1 MTDSGKQEEVKFF
14 HSISPKILNLVSEK
28 FKKSSVI
35 KYKVSEENTHNF
47 VTEADV
53 AVENTVVEEIKDR
66 FPEDRIVAEENYA
79 DVKVTNKGRFWIIDP
94 ICGTSNF
101 AKELRLFVT
110 NIALAEDGELVAA
123 CAIDHAQ
130 GDYIWSVGDQKIFI
144 NDTEANLDRKS
155 SGTTIEVDLGGA
167 MTSSKERK
175 EQFSK
180 FLSRIIQE
188 TNYIPLTYNSSLG
201 FSYVAIGRIDA
212 YVSADN
218 KIWDVAAPNFLAMA
232 AGGIVTK
239 FDGTPWTLDSSD
251 VLAVRGRELHKE
263 LLGFLNS

>member
-1 MTDSGKQEEVKFF
+1 MTHVAKQEVVKFF
-14 HSISPKILNLVSEK
+14 YDISPKILDLVSKK

-53 AVENTVVEEIKDR
+53 AVENAIVEVIKKK
-66 FPEDRIVAEENYA
+66 FPNDKIVAEENYA
-79 DVKVTNKGRFWIIDP
+79 DVQVGNKGRFWIIDP

-110 NIALAEDGELVAA
+110 NIALAENGELVAG
-123 CAIDHAQ
+123 CAIDHAE
-130 GDYIWSVGDQKIFI
+130 GEYIWSVGDKKIFI

-155 SGTTIEVDLGGA
+155 SGTTIEVDVGGA
-167 MTSSKERK
+167 MTSSAERK
-175 EQFSK
+175 KQFSK
-180 FLSRIIQE
+180 FLSKIIQE

-218 KIWDVAAPNFLAMA
+218 KVWDVAAPNFLTMA

-239 FDGTPWTLDSSD
+239 FDGSPWTLDSND
-251 VLAVRGRELHKE
+251 VLAVRNKKLHNE
-263 LLGFLNS
+263 LLDFLNN